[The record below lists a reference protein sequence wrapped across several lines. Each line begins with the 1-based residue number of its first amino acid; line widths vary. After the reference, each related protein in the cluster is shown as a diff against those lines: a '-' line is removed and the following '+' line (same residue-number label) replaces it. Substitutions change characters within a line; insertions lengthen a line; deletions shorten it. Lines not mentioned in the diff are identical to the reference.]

1 MLNPDFRDMLSAL
14 SDEGADFLLVGAY
27 AVAAHG
33 IPRATA
39 DLDIWVR
46 PSDANAERVERA
58 LARFGAPGS
67 AIRRD
72 DLLSP
77 GVLIQIG
84 VEPRRIDLLT
94 SIDGVDF
101 EDAWSHRVD
110 VEVDGLHIPV
120 IGRRHLIIN
129 KKAVGRP
136 QDLADVARLEAEAPP
151 SA

>member
-1 MLNPDFRDMLSAL
+1 MLSAL
-14 SDEGADFLLVGAY
+14 SDERADFLLVGAY

-33 IPRATA
+33 VPRATA

-67 AIRRD
+67 AIRRA

-77 GVLIQIG
+77 DVVIQIG

-94 SIDGVDF
+94 SIDAVDF
-101 EDAWSHRVD
+101 EDAWAHRVD
-110 VEVDGLHIPV
+110 VEVDGLRIPV
-120 IGRRHLIIN
+120 IGRRHLILN